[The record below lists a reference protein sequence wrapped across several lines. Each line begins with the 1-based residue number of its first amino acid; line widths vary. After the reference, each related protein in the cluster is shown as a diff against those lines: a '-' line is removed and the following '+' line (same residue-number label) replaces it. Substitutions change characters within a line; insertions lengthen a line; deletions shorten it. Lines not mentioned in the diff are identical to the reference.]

1 MILIWALY
9 VELREPVVTMSRE
22 RRKQQPCKAD
32 SIDASHRGG
41 QARSSDEVAVMVT
54 ERRGLA
60 TMLRLNGQLE
70 IGGTV

>member
-1 MILIWALY
+1 M
-9 VELREPVVTMSRE
+9 TMSRE
-22 RRKQQPCKAD
+22 RHKQKTCKAD

-41 QARSSDEVAVMVT
+41 QARSSEEVTVMVM
-54 ERRGLA
+54 ERRGLT